1 MTLSSADQDDKIL
14 DLLRRAVNLARHEDI
29 RDLKTLR
36 TRLSDENVSD
46 DLIDKALKMWAD
58 YEKLKVS
65 SVRMAG

>member
-29 RDLKTLR
+29 RNLKTLR
-36 TRLSDENVSD
+36 ARLSDENVSD

-58 YEKLKVS
+58 YEKLKVRS
-65 SVRMAG
+65 MRTAG